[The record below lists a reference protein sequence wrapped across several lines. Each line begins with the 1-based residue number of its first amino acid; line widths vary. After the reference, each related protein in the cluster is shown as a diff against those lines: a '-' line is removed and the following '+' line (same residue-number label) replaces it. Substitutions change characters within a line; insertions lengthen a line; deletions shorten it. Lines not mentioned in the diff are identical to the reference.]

1 MTYHL
6 TLDGQALRTN
16 PDHEYLPGR
25 DPYDHQLRMDRIF
38 NERDKFF
45 AMNTAPTGG
54 GKTDSWL
61 KAVLDHQLNTI
72 AFYPRNSLVKD
83 QKASIRSFIEDTYPE
98 DISDDVAVT
107 TITGS
112 KLGRLQ
118 DEALGDSSSKGD
130 VLVKELQRKF
140 RENEFVIM
148 LTNPD
153 IFVQMYRGLY
163 SSNNV
168 KLGLSRFEV
177 AVSDE
182 FHLCTLK
189 EENTLLDILEEM
201 YTADYKNM
209 HLSKVVFL
217 SATPN
222 RRLQRKLDRHMK
234 GEFINISGKRG
245 QRPLTAVDTDGNWR
259 AIMPPINFEFR
270 TAPTFK
276 AYGRMFGDDNIDHT
290 LDFCRRDGRTL
301 VLLDG
306 LSEVNDAYYD
316 LLEHLP
322 PDSIVHRITGL
333 HDEDKERKLAEFD
346 YLASNSAVE
355 VGIDFDV
362 DRMIFSAANGSSLIQ
377 RLGRLRNK
385 DSLCEAVCYVP
396 QYVVDAFQSLPNTDG
411 LMTRQGFEHVV
422 DSAYHTA
429 TVPDSFS
436 YRYSALESYHH
447 AMSFENRAGDLPAD
461 KRHAKQ
467 EEALKKIERHYF
479 DPYGRDYDRDMLGHH
494 FEKQET
500 DLLDQ
505 LQPYRSNSITTL
517 IYDTQ
522 SNEIRTYSPI
532 TLIRNEDI
540 EFVPQDEFY
549 QRVPDSLHEK
559 ARGEESF
566 TEGYCIRYGTNRNS
580 GSDDSEDDESGG
592 DVRVI
597 PSPYLRYELE
607 KSVDERE
614 PIVTD
619 GLQLWAEGGLAPGLQ
634 HFNDKLQTRKFICYA
649 ANGDSYEVAG
659 RLNLDPFF
667 RLYDLHNVR
676 NHMSLAL
683 GHNALYLHCH
693 VEDTLRENQ
702 AVNRRG
708 A

>member
-1 MTYHL
+1 MVYQL
-6 TLDGQALRTN
+6 SLDGQALRTN
-16 PDHEYLPGR
+16 PDYEYLPNR
-25 DPYDHQLRMDRIF
+25 NPYDHQIQMDELF
-38 NERDKFF
+38 NEKDKFF

-61 KAVLDHQLNTI
+61 KAVLDHQLNTL
-72 AFYPRNSLVKD
+72 AFYPRNSLIED
-83 QKASIRSFIEDTYPE
+83 QKESICSFIEETYPE
-98 DISDDVAVT
+98 DIADDVAVT

-118 DEALGDSSSKGD
+118 NEALGNPSSKGD

-168 KLGLSRFEV
+168 KLNLTRFEV
-177 AVSDE
+177 VVSDE
-182 FHLCTLK
+182 FHLCSLK

-201 YTADYKNM
+201 YTANYENM
-209 HLSKVVFL
+209 RLSKVVFL

-234 GEFINISGKRG
+234 GEFVNISGKRG
-245 QRPLTAVDTDGNWR
+245 QRPLSSVDTSGYWR
-259 AIMPPINFEFR
+259 AIMPPIDLEFR
-270 TAPTFK
+270 IAPTFK
-276 AYGRMFGDDNIDHT
+276 TYARMFGDENIDHT

-306 LSEVNDAYYD
+306 LSEVNDAYND
-316 LLEHLP
+316 LKEHLP
-322 PDSIVHRITGL
+322 SDATIHRITGL
-333 HDEDKERKLAEFD
+333 HGKDKARKLAEFD
-346 YLASNSAVE
+346 YLTSNSAAE

-362 DRMIFSAANGSSLIQ
+362 GRMLFSAANGASLIQ

-385 DSLCEAVCYVP
+385 ESRREAVCYVP
-396 QYVVDAFQSLPNTDG
+396 QYVVDAFRSLPSTNG
-411 LMTRQGFEHVV
+411 SMTRQGFEHVI
-422 DSAYHTA
+422 DNAYSTA
-429 TVPDSFS
+429 TVPESFS
-436 YRYSALESYHH
+436 YTYSALESYHH

-467 EEALKKIERHYF
+467 QEALEKIKRHYF
-479 DPYGRDYDRDMLGHH
+479 DPYGRDYDRDMLAHH
-494 FEKQET
+494 FEKQGT

-505 LQPYRSNSITTL
+505 LQPYRSHSINTL
-517 IYDTQ
+517 LYDTQ
-522 SNEIRTYSPI
+522 TNEISTYSPI

-540 EFVPQDEFY
+540 RFVPEDEFY
-549 QRVPDSLHEK
+549 AEVPNSLHES
-559 ARGEESF
+559 ARGEDPF

-580 GSDDSEDDESGG
+580 EEDESGG

-597 PSPYLRYELE
+597 PSPYLRYEIE
-607 KSVDERE
+607 KDVEDRE

-619 GLQLWAEGGLAPGLQ
+619 GLQLWAEEGLAPNLNY
-634 HFNDKLQTRKFICYA
+634 FNDELQDRKFICHV
-649 ANGDSYEVAG
+649 ANGDNYEVSG

-667 RLYDLHNVR
+667 RLYNVR
-676 NHMSLAL
+676 DVRDKNMSLAL

-693 VEDTLRENQ
+693 VQDTLRENQ

-708 A
+708 V